1 MDTVQAC
8 PKDLPMTEP
17 QPATAPKSRRA
28 PKGEKRREELLDAAL
43 QVFSLEGYSGAS
55 MAQVA
60 AIVTRHLV
68 LTEDDL
74 AGYDADPEGFV
85 HQESVA
91 RREPN
96 SQLPGPAH
104 ISLLRRRLSAFSRQ
118 ISRDTDC
125 LRKSAERCLCAPM
138 DRYGLYRE
146 TWVRAGHLHTHAAA
160 YREAPSGIG
169 HVRTIDICTM
179 HRPRLASSPPPAWTP
194 SPTRSTGCRR
204 APRNSASRS
213 DAGCRGVREVA
224 AREAR
229 ARAPARLLPAPRAAV
244 RAEGY

>member
-1 MDTVQAC
+1 M
-8 PKDLPMTEP
+8 L
-17 QPATAPKSRRA
+17 RY
-28 PKGEKRREELLDAAL
+28 AL
-43 QVFSLEGYSGAS
+43 F
-55 MAQVA
+55 AQVA

-138 DRYGLYRE
+138 DRYGSYRE
-146 TWVRAGHLHTHAAA
+146 TWVRAGHLHTHSAAKGGA
-160 YREAPSGIG
+160 LR
-169 HVRTIDICTM
+169 HRTCPDNRLCHM
-179 HRPRLASSPPPAWTP
+179 HRSALAESVQLQPAVQQTVLQLANQ
-194 SPTRSTGCRR
+194 RATG
-204 APRNSASRS
+204 SAS
-213 DAGCRGVREVA
+213 
-224 AREAR
+224 
-229 ARAPARLLPAPRAAV
+229 
-244 RAEGY
+244 